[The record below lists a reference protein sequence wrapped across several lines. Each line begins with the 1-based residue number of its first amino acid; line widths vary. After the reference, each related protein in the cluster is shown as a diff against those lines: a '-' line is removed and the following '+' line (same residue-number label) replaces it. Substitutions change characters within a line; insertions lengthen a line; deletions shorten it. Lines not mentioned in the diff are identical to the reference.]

1 MGGDIRRSVWEDT
14 DMTQTLVIRI
24 TADDPTDLDWLRSRC
39 LGPVEDAVATAEDEG
54 RLDGNVS
61 VDWDTED
68 A

>member
-1 MGGDIRRSVWEDT
+1 
-14 DMTQTLVIRI
+14 MTQTLVIRV
-24 TADDPTDLDWLRSRC
+24 TCDDVSDLDWLKTRC
-39 LGPVEDAVATAEDEG
+39 IAPVEDAVATAEDEG